1 MKERPMRRYDLI
13 SSLFFLLCGLLIAA
27 GSLWMPVGR
36 LGEPGPGFLPLFI
49 GILMGILSI
58 ALFIRSLSAGT
69 AGEKTFW
76 LDRKQWPKVLATTL
90 ALILYAFALRPL
102 GFSLVTFFLLVFLFK
117 VIGGLNWGTSIAGPV
132 LTTSFF
138 YLLFKVWLEV
148 QLPVGPLG
156 M

>member
-1 MKERPMRRYDLI
+1 MRGYDLI
-13 SSLFFLLCGLLIAA
+13 SSLFFSVCGLLIAV
-27 GSLWMPVGR
+27 GSLWMPIGR
-36 LGEPGPGFLPLFI
+36 LGEPGPGFMPLLV

-58 ALFIRSLSAGT
+58 ALFVRSLRAGISGKK
-69 AGEKTFW
+69 AFW
-76 LDRKQWPKVLATTL
+76 LDRKQWHKVFTTTL
-90 ALILYAFALRPL
+90 ALMFYALALRGL
-102 GFSLVTFFLLVFLFK
+102 GFSVVTFFLLVFLFRA
-117 VIGGLNWGTSIAGPV
+117 IGELNWKVSIMGPI

>member
-1 MKERPMRRYDLI
+1 MRRYDLA
-13 SSLFFLLCGLLIAA
+13 SSLFFTVCGLLIAA
-27 GSLWMPVGR
+27 GSLSMPIGR
-36 LGEPGPGFLPLFI
+36 LGEPGPGFLPLSI
-49 GILMGILSI
+49 GFLMCVLSI
-58 ALFIRSLSAGT
+58 ALFIRSLKPGT
-69 AGEKTFW
+69 LGEKAFW
-76 LDRKQWPKVLATTL
+76 QDRKQWPKVIATIL

-117 VIGGLNWGTSIAGPV
+117 GIGGLNWGTSIAGPV

-156 M
+156 I